1 MFESAELGHK
11 IDKATYDA
19 EVPKLR
25 EALLEAQVDLA
36 KLAKFPV
43 IMLMGGSASAR
54 MNNSN
59 VSGSANR
66 SASSVSGS

>member
-1 MFESAELGHK
+1 MFESAERGRK

-19 EVPKLR
+19 EVPRLR
-25 EALLEAQVDLA
+25 EARLEAQVDLA

-43 IMLMGGSASAR
+43 IMLMGASASAR
-54 MNNSN
+54 MNNLN